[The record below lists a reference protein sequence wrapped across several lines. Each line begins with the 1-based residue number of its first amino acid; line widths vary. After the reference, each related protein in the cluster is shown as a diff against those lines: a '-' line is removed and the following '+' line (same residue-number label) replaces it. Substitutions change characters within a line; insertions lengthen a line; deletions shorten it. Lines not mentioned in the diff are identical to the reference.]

1 MLIRPNWKV
10 SNQALAGRFN
20 LKSGRRLICLGEAIH
35 PRSTKRMIMVA
46 ISLSPA
52 QQLRAVFRP
61 LRASQ
66 RAKHGAAQSMES
78 GK

>member
-1 MLIRPNWKV
+1 
-10 SNQALAGRFN
+10 
-20 LKSGRRLICLGEAIH
+20 
-35 PRSTKRMIMVA
+35 MVA

-52 QQLRAVFRP
+52 QQLRAAFRS